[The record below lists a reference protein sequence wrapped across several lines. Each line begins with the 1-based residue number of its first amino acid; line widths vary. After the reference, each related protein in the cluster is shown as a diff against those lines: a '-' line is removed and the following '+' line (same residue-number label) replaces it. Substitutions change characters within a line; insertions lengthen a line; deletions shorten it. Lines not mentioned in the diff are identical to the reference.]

1 MAHTGREPGL
11 SLEGGI
17 GKLWNPWVAL
27 KVAAKRMGDGGAS
40 SPALT
45 ED

>member
-1 MAHTGREPGL
+1 MAHTGREPRL
-11 SLEGGI
+11 LLEGGI

-27 KVAAKRMGDGGAS
+27 KVAEKRVGDGNAS
-40 SPALT
+40 LPALT